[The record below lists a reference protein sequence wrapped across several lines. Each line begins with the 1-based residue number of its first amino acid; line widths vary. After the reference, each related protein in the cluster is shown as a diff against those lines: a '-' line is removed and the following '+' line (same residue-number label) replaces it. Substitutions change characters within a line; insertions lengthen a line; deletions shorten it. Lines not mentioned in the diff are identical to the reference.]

1 MANPMID
8 ILHPL
13 YVHARLHPEQIAFAL
28 VERAIT
34 YRDVVWHVMS
44 AEKAIAELSLDP
56 DRPVGIL
63 VHHPVIHL
71 IMAAAL
77 MKGGYATI
85 SLSQQRLGLCAALG
99 VVDVIAD
106 VEDPLAGVRT
116 HIYQDSWISRKIDL
130 NDWSLAPCVPNRIM
144 RVSLTSGSTGEPKAI
159 GHTAETLS
167 RSIIWETFWKVGA
180 ERVVLCQFG
189 VGALVG
195 YDLAFG
201 LLRLGRTVCFS
212 PDGPQS
218 IGLLS
223 KYSVDLIA
231 GSTGQMRELLMLQRQ
246 VRGNTKS
253 VQRVTTGGG
262 PMTYSEMS
270 DLMLAFNCKVDD
282 IYASTEAGTAG
293 ISAGATLRPRA
304 AGEGR
309 FVITSQVKIV
319 DPVSGAPAREGL
331 IAVRSDVMGVA
342 FEGHLEGGQ
351 GADATEWFYPGDL
364 GAIDSTGLLSV
375 TGRVDEVINFGG
387 VKLTPEFIEAAL
399 LKHSAI
405 SDAAI
410 VRLTHANGR
419 IEICAAIVGP
429 SPLTCEELNSWL
441 RTQDLKVSIDRR
453 IIVDAIPRADSNKIA
468 RQGVRNLFEI

>member
-1 MANPMID
+1 
-8 ILHPL
+8 
-13 YVHARLHPEQIAFAL
+13 
-28 VERAIT
+28 
-34 YRDVVWHVMS
+34 
-44 AEKAIAELSLDP
+44 
-56 DRPVGIL
+56 
-63 VHHPVIHL
+63 
-71 IMAAAL
+71 
-77 MKGGYATI
+77 
-85 SLSQQRLGLCAALG
+85 
-99 VVDVIAD
+99 VDVIAD
-106 VEDPLAGVRT
+106 VEDPLAGFRT
-116 HIYQDSWISRKIDL
+116 HIYKDAWISRKIDL

-319 DPVSGAPAREGL
+319 DPVTGAPARDGL

-351 GADATEWFYPGDL
+351 IGDATDWFYPGDL

-375 TGRVDEVINFGG
+375 TGRVDEVINLGG
-387 VKLTPEFIEAAL
+387 VKLTPETIEAAL

-405 SDAAI
+405 SDAAV

-429 SPLTCEELNSWL
+429 AQLTRDELNSWL
-441 RTQDLKVSIDRR
+441 RSQDLKVSIDRSLM
-453 IIVDAIPRADSNKIA
+453 VDAIPRADSNKIA
-468 RQGVRNLFEI
+468 RQGVRKFFQI